1 MDNMI
6 NINVLMCKKTDENI
20 TCIENIF
27 DTIGWENKSISFDIV
42 TIINLIH
49 FTRNK
54 FTLIYT
60 IEKLNDNNKNK
71 AMLLD
76 IKELTS
82 DKSMENTSNKQKHHF
97 KSSLRDTGQSIFSEH
112 FSDIEFLGCGY
123 YELQVHMLPEEE
135 TSWKKNSDDFLN
147 KLCGEKEY
155 IKCTYGF
162 QIVPVV

>member
-1 MDNMI
+1 MMVSRVYNQ
-6 NINVLMCKKTDENI
+6 NQ
-20 TCIENIF
+20 
-27 DTIGWENKSISFDIV
+27 
-42 TIINLIH
+42 
-49 FTRNK
+49 
-54 FTLIYT
+54 
-60 IEKLNDNNKNK
+60 

-82 DKSMENTSNKQKHHF
+82 DKSEDNNNRQKHHF
-97 KSSLRDTGQSIFSEH
+97 KSSLRDTGQIIFSEH

-147 KLCGEKEY
+147 KLCSEKEY

-162 QIVPVV
+162 QIVRMA